1 MRQAPPSAPAYGV
14 KASIG
19 GFSARN
25 VAQSLQ
31 LRFGRLGVRL
41 RSGSALVSMRLQA
54 AGYDGSLRPVRP
66 AEPTASGN
74 HIVYAH
80 AGISEWYV
88 NTPAGLE
95 QGFLLP
101 RASPRRPRFIDPR
114 GVASGQCACDCQ
126 AWGLNRSGQLG
137 NGGGPE
143 SCHRSPCARLPVMV
157 KDLAGAIGTSA
168 GDAA

>member
-1 MRQAPPSAPAYGV
+1 LRQAPPSAPAYGV

-88 NTPAGLE
+88 NTPAGLG

-101 RASPRRPRFIDPR
+101 RAPHAGAPDSLTLAVSLAGSAFAI
-114 GVASGQCACDCQ
+114 
-126 AWGLNRSGQLG
+126 
-137 NGGGPE
+137 
-143 SCHRSPCARLPVMV
+143 ARL
-157 KDLAGAIGTSA
+157 GA
-168 GDAA
+168 